1 MNLQELQTM
10 QGYKLPIKVIV
21 LNNNGYLSIRQT
33 QEAYF
38 SDNMFGIGP
47 EDGVSLPDFVALG
60 NALKISS
67 IKVKTLDDWANPTTQ
82 ALLNNK
88 ESALI
93 EIMLDPSQSFSPKL
107 ASKKLPD
114 GTMVSPALEDMA
126 PFLEKEEMK
135 SNMISDD

>member
-1 MNLQELQTM
+1 
-10 QGYKLPIKVIV
+10 
-21 LNNNGYLSIRQT
+21 
-33 QEAYF
+33 
-38 SDNMFGIGP
+38 
-47 EDGVSLPDFVALG
+47 
-60 NALKISS
+60 LKISS
-67 IKVKTLDDWANPTTQ
+67 IKVKTLDDWTNPTTQ

-107 ASKKLPD
+107 ASRKLPD
-114 GTMVSPALEDMA
+114 GKMVSPALEDMA